1 LLAGDCVSHE
11 WRRVAGRGRVF
22 ANDDRTE
29 IVAAVFAGDWTN
41 DEFSGEMR
49 PETPPGPM
57 WSWYMP
63 ILGAFGADGRPVPFQ
78 CKPTF
83 GCQWGNYDRLS
94 WVTLGPAVLS
104 ILDTPTVATTLN
116 KFGGEGRRLQP
127 PVRGAAP
134 PPVVLQMVADN
145 ATAGVWPAM
154 GSRIAYSVANTTAHA
169 FRLTINANNLHRSAG
184 GDVRLACAG
193 EPPRYRWHLGC
204 ILPKTPAI
212 SLLAGQQR
220 SVQLGAGAVVATSFV
235 VNVSA
240 AVARAAGG
248 VGVVEAVATGAWG
261 GGSAWEEKLSL
272 NFVVASDA
280 GCLGAC

>member
-1 LLAGDCVSHE
+1 
-11 WRRVAGRGRVF
+11 
-22 ANDDRTE
+22 
-29 IVAAVFAGDWTN
+29 
-41 DEFSGEMR
+41 
-49 PETPPGPM
+49 
-57 WSWYMP
+57 MP
-63 ILGAFGADGRPVPFQ
+63 ILGAFGADGRPVSFQ
-78 CKPTF
+78 CKPSF

-127 PVRGAAP
+127 PVRGVAP

-154 GSRIAYSVANTTAHA
+154 GSRIAYSVANTTAQA

-193 EPPRYRWHLGC
+193 Q
-204 ILPKTPAI
+204 A
-212 SLLAGQQR
+212 R

-240 AVARAAGG
+240 AVARAADG

-261 GGSAWEEKLSL
+261 GGSAWEERLSL

>member
-1 LLAGDCVSHE
+1 
-11 WRRVAGRGRVF
+11 
-22 ANDDRTE
+22 
-29 IVAAVFAGDWTN
+29 
-41 DEFSGEMR
+41 
-49 PETPPGPM
+49 
-57 WSWYMP
+57 MP

-78 CKPTF
+78 CKRTF

-116 KFGGEGRRLQP
+116 TYGGVGRSQP

-134 PPVVLQMVADN
+134 PPLVLQMVADN
-145 ATAGVWPAM
+145 ATAAVWPAM
-154 GSRIAYSVANTTAHA
+154 GSRIAYSIANTTAHA

-193 EPPRYRWHLGC
+193 
-204 ILPKTPAI
+204 
-212 SLLAGQQR
+212 QQR

-240 AVARAAGG
+240 ALAAAADG

-261 GGSAWEEKLSL
+261 GSAWEERLSL
-272 NFVVASDA
+272 NFVVA
-280 GCLGAC
+280 